1 MDRVVHNT
9 PFVAAVDVAAAIAVD
24 VCGHHSLSP
33 ETTELDVQH
42 VLFLIVIVTTL

>member
-9 PFVAAVDVAAAIAVD
+9 PFVAAAIAVD

-42 VLFLIVIVTTL
+42 VLFLIVIVNVTTL